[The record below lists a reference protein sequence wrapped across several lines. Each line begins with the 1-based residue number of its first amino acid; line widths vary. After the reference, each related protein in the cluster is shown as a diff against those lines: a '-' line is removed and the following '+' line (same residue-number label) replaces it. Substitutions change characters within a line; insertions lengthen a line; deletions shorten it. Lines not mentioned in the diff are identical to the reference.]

1 MHRLKQGGF
10 SLIELTVAATILGV
24 LLAIAI
30 PFILDYVKD
39 SKRAD
44 GVSVLAEAAQFM
56 ERNYSNSG
64 RYDQDANGVALVL
77 PTGLSAAPRGGGTV
91 YYNLSFVAGSLSA
104 STFTLQAVPVNSMA
118 SDVCGTLA
126 LTNTGVRSV
135 SGTKSLDLCW
145 RN

>member
-1 MHRLKQGGF
+1 MHRLKRGGF
-10 SLIELTVAATILGV
+10 SLIELTVAVTILGV
-24 LLAIAI
+24 LLAISIPYAI
-30 PFILDYVKD
+30 DYIRE

-44 GVSVLAEAAQFM
+44 GVSVLVEAAQFM

-64 RYDQDANGVALVL
+64 RYDQDANGVALAL
-77 PTGLSAAPRGGGTV
+77 PTGLSAAPRGGETA

-118 SDVCGTLA
+118 GDVCGTLA
-126 LTNTGVRSV
+126 LTHTGVRSV
-135 SGTKSLDLCW
+135 SGTKPLDLCW